1 MKGISTKRLVLTAL
15 FAAATTVATYIIRFP
30 FAHGFLNLGE
40 TIIYTAALTLGPV
53 VGGVAGGLGAA
64 LADIFA
70 GYMIP
75 WAPITFVVKGIEGY
89 LVGKF
94 GYDRKVRG
102 GMIAILIGGSAILI
116 GYPVATGLL
125 YDWPAALLEL
135 YMDIAQVV
143 SGGIVAIPLSMTL
156 RKILQDEGIN

>member
-15 FAAATTVATYIIRFP
+15 FAAATTVATYLLRIP
-30 FAHGFLNLGE
+30 FAHGFLNFGE
-40 TIIYTAALTLGPV
+40 IIIYAAALTLGPM
-53 VGGVAGGLGAA
+53 VGGIAGGLGAA

-89 LVGKF
+89 FVGKLGYGRGIGGGVIAVLVGGF
-94 GYDRKVRG
+94 
-102 GMIAILIGGSAILI
+102 AILI
-116 GYPVATGLL
+116 GYPVAAGLL
-125 YDWPAALLEL
+125 YGWPAALPEL
-135 YMDIAQVV
+135 YIDIAQVI
-143 SGGIVAIPLSMTL
+143 SGGIVALPLSVTL

>member
-15 FAAATTVATYIIRFP
+15 FAAATTVATYLIRFP

-40 TIIYTAALTLGPV
+40 IMIYTAALTLGPL
-53 VGGVAGGLGAA
+53 VGGVAGGIGAA
-64 LADIFA
+64 IADIFA

-89 LVGKF
+89 LVGKL
-94 GYDRKVRG
+94 GYG
-102 GMIAILIGGSAILI
+102 GNLRTGIIAILIGGLAILI

-135 YMDIAQVV
+135 YMDIAQVI
-143 SGGIVAIPLSMTL
+143 SGGIVALPLSMTL